1 MSDCSDSAHYAEGDI
16 TVKRLDDLCAVML
29 KLFLFTVAATLFA
42 SSVSN
47 GRSLDIENLKQLIE
61 FKDVMEAM
69 MKKGAVK
76 IMK

>member
-1 MSDCSDSAHYAEGDI
+1 MSDCSDSAHYAQGDI
-16 TVKRLDDLCAVML
+16 IVKRLDDLCAVML

-47 GRSLDIENLKQLIE
+47 GRSLEQLIE

-69 MKKGAVK
+69 MKEGAVK
-76 IMK
+76 IMKC

>member
-1 MSDCSDSAHYAEGDI
+1 M
-16 TVKRLDDLCAVML
+16 CAVML

-47 GRSLDIENLKQLIE
+47 GRSLDVEDLEQLID

-69 MKKGAVK
+69 MKEGAVK
-76 IMK
+76 IMKC